1 MDYDPTPVD
10 PCSTLK
16 AKLAR
21 LNIYISREYISRER
35 EQAGANAIQL
45 EDQVMPKKC
54 GHFAKSVVARS
65 EAVERAHAV
74 EARQNPDFQIVART
88 DLGCAT
94 LQVRRVSMQALAR

>member
-1 MDYDPTPVD
+1 MDYDPPPVD

-21 LNIYISREYISRER
+21 LNIYIYISRER

-88 DLGCAT
+88 ELGCAT
-94 LQVRRVSMQALAR
+94 LQVRRVSMQDLAR

>member
-1 MDYDPTPVD
+1 MDYDPPPVD

-21 LNIYISREYISRER
+21 LNIYISRER

-88 DLGCAT
+88 ELGCAT
-94 LQVRRVSMQALAR
+94 LQVRRVSMQDLAR